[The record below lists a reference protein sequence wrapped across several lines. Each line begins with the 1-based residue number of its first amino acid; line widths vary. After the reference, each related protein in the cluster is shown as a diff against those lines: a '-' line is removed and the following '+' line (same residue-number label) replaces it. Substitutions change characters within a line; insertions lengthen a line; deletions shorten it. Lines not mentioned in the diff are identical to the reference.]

1 MIFQGIVLVLFYC
14 FIFILPIISVIFCFI
29 GLKNRI
35 SKKINKKY
43 YFFAF
48 FSILFWLFIL
58 FFPFYTVF
66 SFTYSKSDSLMHYFE
81 KNFDYFEDYSYG
93 HIPYNNEY
101 WCRLGEK
108 RVPNESYRGYMIF
121 ELEYRTGALFTAYP
135 NKKFRNIIVYSE
147 NDISKNNPRPELF
160 REIIKT
166 SHDNWYFVYVTDAY
180 TYF

>member
-1 MIFQGIVLVLFYC
+1 
-14 FIFILPIISVIFCFI
+14 
-29 GLKNRI
+29 
-35 SKKINKKY
+35 
-43 YFFAF
+43 
-48 FSILFWLFIL
+48 
-58 FFPFYTVF
+58 
-66 SFTYSKSDSLMHYFE
+66 
-81 KNFDYFEDYSYG
+81 
-93 HIPYNNEY
+93 
-101 WCRLGEK
+101 
-108 RVPNESYRGYMIF
+108 MIF